1 MKKVIFAII
10 YVVVVLAI
18 YRSVLVQLRDKRQH
32 FDATITQHYYHFLD
46 LYELFVRLNSSDE
59 MPLSD
64 FHILL
69 KSTQDAN
76 YDFGFI
82 LNRKDIQQV
91 SRRDQDNI
99 HIADL
104 WDDISQQ
111 LDSPL
116 TYFTFEIRKDDRW
129 YIVGIKKVDFDDST
143 LHLCIIS
150 DHTLVDLSWKSW
162 SVLSFLAYLVV
173 WTLICAALL
182 LYLNKFSPNMSYLQL
197 GNADEFLKKMLS
209 DNDSFTIMLDVN
221 QNVEYISQRLL
232 SVLAYAENDVVGKSA
247 SQFIMN
253 VDIQDD
259 IMLSTNANK
268 DIQFEVHLLDV
279 KGHKLSFLMS
289 IFQQF
294 DNRKNLERT
303 LLVFNMIET
312 YKEVEEK
319 ITFQTAKNQFLTNL
333 SKMNNSSEDIEKM
346 LEYIVLEAKKLVDFD
361 FFTLYVVEDNRLHMR
376 FSTDP
381 EFKVRGANI
390 SKNMGEGLTGM
401 VAKIRTSMTINDTR
415 SSNIPQKVEGTG
427 DDDECCISTPIQNDK
442 KIFAVTL
449 ISRMSLNYFTDSDMN
464 TIEELFNLLVVKFEK
479 IELQKKID
487 KADKRYDSI
496 LNESVLGVLI
506 LADNKVIFSN
516 RKMLEFLDYDEKYL
530 LNRDIFSL
538 IEDSNKSMFMAQ
550 LTSFQ
555 LNSGLSTF
563 EITLK
568 NKDNQEII
576 FEMNLSS
583 IEWKEQNCVLVIAN
597 NITKRVELNNHLLQA
612 QKLESLGALTSGI
625 AHDFKNILA
634 GIMGAADLLMLKSDQ
649 ESQTYNYA
657 KVIKSSASRG
667 ASLSHQLLNFS
678 STRKLKEEV
687 FNLNDVLHE
696 TIQIITYTFN
706 KNIVLQYDFSKDL
719 LFFEGDVVKI
729 QQCILNLCVNARDAM
744 PDGGTL
750 TIRTKMIRDVD
761 EIKGLW
767 PEADNRAYSYIEIT
781 DTGSGIPESVLPSI
795 FDAFFTTKEKNKGTG
810 LGLATTRSIIYEY
823 KGYITL
829 TSKVG
834 VGTSFYIFLPW
845 IENVLSVTED
855 TAATKKTKVH
865 NILLV
870 DDEPVI
876 LDVATELLEEIGCT
890 VHPTDDGYKA
900 LEMIEEFPD
909 INLAII
915 DRIMPKMDGF
925 TLLKKIKEL
934 KPEIIVVF
942 ASGFVQDSDIVEFT
956 NHGAFT
962 FIQKPYKLE
971 DLIKLLNSV

>member
-1 MKKVIFAII
+1 MKKIIFTII
-10 YVVVVLAI
+10 YVVVILAI
-18 YRSVLVQLRDKRQH
+18 IKSVTTQLEDKRTH
-32 FDATITQHYYHFLD
+32 FDSSIKQHYYHFLD
-46 LYELFVRLNSSDE
+46 LYELFVRLNISND

-64 FHILL
+64 FHILI
-69 KSTQDAN
+69 KGTQDAD

-82 LNRKDIQQV
+82 LDRKDIIQS
-91 SRRDQDNI
+91 SRRDQTNLQ
-99 HIADL
+99 IADL
-104 WDDISQQ
+104 WDDIQPL
-111 LDSPL
+111 LDSPMDYL
-116 TYFTFEIRKDDRW
+116 THSIRRGDKW
-129 YIVGIKKVDFDDST
+129 YIVGIKRVDIDDAII
-143 LHLCIIS
+143 HLCILS
-150 DHTLVDLSWKSW
+150 DQTAIDLTWKSW
-162 SVLSFLAYLVV
+162 SILSFFIYFVL
-173 WTLICAALL
+173 WTLICATII
-182 LYLNKFSPNMSYLQL
+182 YYIGRFTNDMGSTQY
-197 GNADEFLKKMLS
+197 GNTEEFLKKILA
-209 DNDSFTIMLDVN
+209 DNDAFTIMVDVN
-221 QNVEYISQRLL
+221 QNVEFISQRLL
-232 SVLAYAENDVVGKSA
+232 NVLGYNESDVIGQPS
-247 SQFIMN
+247 SNFIMTI
-253 VDIQDD
+253 DIQEDE
-259 IMLSTNANK
+259 ISVPKEYT

-279 KGHKLSFLMS
+279 KGYNRSFLMT

-294 DNRKNLERT
+294 DNKMNLERT
-303 LLVFNMIET
+303 LLIFQMIES
-312 YKEVEEK
+312 YKEIEENLR
-319 ITFQTAKNQFLTNL
+319 FQTAKNQFLTNL
-333 SKMNNSSEDIEKM
+333 TRMNNSSEDIEKI
-346 LEYIVLEAKKLVDFD
+346 LEFIVSEARKIVDFD
-361 FFTLYVVEDNRLHMR
+361 FFTLYVVEDTRLHMR

-381 EFKVRGANI
+381 EFKVRGNNI
-390 SKNMGEGLTGM
+390 GKNLGDGLTGM

-415 SSNIPQKVEGTG
+415 SSSIPQKVEGTS

-449 ISRMSLNYFTDSDMN
+449 VSRMSLNYFTEADQN

-479 IELQKKID
+479 IDLQKKID
-487 KADKRYDSI
+487 KANKRYDSI
-496 LNESVLGVLI
+496 INESVLGVLI
-506 LADNKVIFSN
+506 LAENKIIFSN
-516 RKMLEFLDYDEKYL
+516 RKMLEFLDYGEKYL

-568 NKDNQEII
+568 NVENKEII

-583 IEWKEQNCVLVIAN
+583 IEWKEQNCILIIAN

-634 GIMGAADLLMLKSDQ
+634 GIMGAADLLMLKSD
-649 ESQTYNYA
+649 ETSQTYNYA

-678 STRKLKEEV
+678 STRKLKEEI
-687 FNLNDVLHE
+687 FNLNDVLQE

-706 KNIVLQYDFSKDL
+706 KNILLQYDFSKDL

-750 TIRTKMIRDVD
+750 TIRTKMVRDVE
-761 EIKGLW
+761 EIKNLW
-767 PEADNRAYSYIEIT
+767 PEAENRAYSYIEIS
-781 DTGSGIPESVLPSI
+781 DTGSGIPDAILPSI

-810 LGLATTRSIIYEY
+810 LGLATTRSIMLEY
-823 KGYITL
+823 KGFITL

-845 IENVLSVTED
+845 IENVLSVAET
-855 TAATKKTKVH
+855 TTTSKKTKVH

-890 VHPTDDGYKA
+890 VHATDDGYKA
-900 LEMIEEFPD
+900 LEMIEQFPD
-909 INLAII
+909 IDLAII

-934 KPEIIVVF
+934 KPEVVVVF
-942 ASGFVQDSDIVEFT
+942 ASGFVQESDQVEFK
-956 NHGAFT
+956 NHGALT

-971 DLIKLLNSV
+971 DLIALLNKI